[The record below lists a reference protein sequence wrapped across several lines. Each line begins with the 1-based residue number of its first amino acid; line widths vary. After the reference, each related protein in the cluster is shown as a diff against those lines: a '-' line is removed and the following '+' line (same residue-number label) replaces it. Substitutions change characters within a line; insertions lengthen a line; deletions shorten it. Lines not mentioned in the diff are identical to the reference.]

1 VSRRGTAVAAA
12 LATAVLAGGCGAQ
25 NVAGSSDAT
34 TAPAVSCS
42 APASTMALPPEFPT
56 QVPVPA
62 GAAITGVEHRSDG
75 RLIVSALAPADL
87 AATLTFMQQAFPAA
101 GLTLRGG
108 EVDEGDAESDFTG
121 TGLTGRWT
129 LRERPGCG
137 DTEVTVLVAKA

>member
-1 VSRRGTAVAAA
+1 VRRHGTAVATA
-12 LATAVLAGGCGAQ
+12 LATAVLASGCG
-25 NVAGSSDAT
+25 VPGGAGSSGVPS
-34 TAPAVSCS
+34 APLSCS
-42 APASTMALPPEFPT
+42 APPSTMALPPEFPK

-75 RLIVSALAPADL
+75 RLIVSALAPADFN
-87 AATLTFMQQAFPAA
+87 ATLTFMQQAFPAA